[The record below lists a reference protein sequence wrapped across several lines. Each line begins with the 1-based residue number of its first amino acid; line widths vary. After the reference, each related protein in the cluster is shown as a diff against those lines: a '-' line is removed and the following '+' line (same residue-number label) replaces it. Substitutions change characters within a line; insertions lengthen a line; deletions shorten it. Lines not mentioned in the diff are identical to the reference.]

1 MNPLAD
7 TLRRLGP
14 AADGLSLV
22 ARSGDRLVPAVRLTR
37 HRTELAGALQAFG
50 RTVGTGE
57 LPVAASLFIQAWAVN
72 VTRAAIACLAS
83 ERRVPDVAAANSAL
97 VFDATDR
104 PAQVVLAAPRFAVV
118 AGDSASSDLA
128 AEVVP
133 DNAAL
138 FAWTRQR
145 AFDRHL
151 GPLVDALTTLAPV
164 GRRLLWGNVAAAC
177 AGAFAVLSLTGVD
190 PERLMAD
197 AAALL
202 DAPDAPTRGLAHLV
216 PVEHAGR
223 THLFVRRE
231 TCCMY
236 NRLPDTSSCLSCRLL
251 DDDERRRRI
260 TIRLE
265 ALQGPPVR

>member
-22 ARSGDRLVPAVRLTR
+22 AHSGDRLVPAVRLTR
-37 HRTELAGALQAFG
+37 HGAELAGAVEAFA

-57 LPVAASLFIQAWAVN
+57 LAVAASLFAQAWSAS
-72 VTRAAIACLAS
+72 VTRTAIACLAT
-83 ERRVPDVAAANSAL
+83 ERRVPDVAATNSAL
-97 VFDATDR
+97 LFDVTGR
-104 PAQVVLAAPRFAVV
+104 PTMVVLSTPRFAAVV
-118 AGDSASSDLA
+118 GDAASSDPA

-133 DNAAL
+133 DTAAL
-138 FAWTRQR
+138 CAWTRRR
-145 AFDRHL
+145 AFDLHL
-151 GPLVDALTTLAPV
+151 APLVDALAALAPV

-177 AGAFAVLSLTGVD
+177 AGAFAALSTTGI
-190 PERLMAD
+190 D
-197 AAALL
+197 AASLLADGTALL
-202 DAPDAPTRGLAHLV
+202 DAPGAPTRGLAHLV
-216 PVEHAGR
+216 PVEHGGT

-236 NRLPDTSSCLSCRLL
+236 NRLPDTPSCLSCRLL

-265 ALQGPPVR
+265 ALQS